1 MLKEVQHHIDI
12 INQKEAFAVSDET
25 KQLVNEA
32 MEDIRFNFSKIGEE
46 EMKMIAGGQ
55 ELQDKWALA
64 IHKFTENTD
73 PDDPEYITLR
83 DAFLQRFK
91 EHGFVVD
98 SIAKFN
104 QESKE
109 LDEIIE
115 RLVKLQESNNR
126 LLKKYNGD
134 TKFANVHK
142 RIHEE
147 NQRRLKEH
155 KPFIFSYY
163 DNDIVAILSDI
174 KSEIDQKVYDRAD
187 ILKKDDYFEMTVM
200 TEIAQSLYHYPN
212 IEPQMEDFTFIQSRI
227 ARQYINQYN
236 RTYPSNKI

>member
-1 MLKEVQHHIDI
+1 M
-12 INQKEAFAVSDET
+12 
-25 KQLVNEA
+25 
-32 MEDIRFNFSKIGEE
+32 
-46 EMKMIAGGQ
+46 
-55 ELQDKWALA
+55 
-64 IHKFTENTD
+64 
-73 PDDPEYITLR
+73 
-83 DAFLQRFK
+83 
-91 EHGFVVD
+91 
-98 SIAKFN
+98 
-104 QESKE
+104 
-109 LDEIIE
+109 DEIIE

-187 ILKKDDYFEMTVM
+187 ILKKDEYFDCTVM
-200 TEIAQSLYHYPN
+200 IEIAQSLNHYPS
-212 IEPQMEDFTFIQSRI
+212 IEAQMDDFTFIQTRI

-236 RTYPSNKI
+236 RTYPSN

>member
-1 MLKEVQHHIDI
+1 M
-12 INQKEAFAVSDET
+12 
-25 KQLVNEA
+25 
-32 MEDIRFNFSKIGEE
+32 
-46 EMKMIAGGQ
+46 
-55 ELQDKWALA
+55 
-64 IHKFTENTD
+64 
-73 PDDPEYITLR
+73 
-83 DAFLQRFK
+83 
-91 EHGFVVD
+91 
-98 SIAKFN
+98 
-104 QESKE
+104 
-109 LDEIIE
+109 
-115 RLVKLQESNNR
+115 
-126 LLKKYNGD
+126 
-134 TKFANVHK
+134 
-142 RIHEE
+142 
-147 NQRRLKEH
+147 KEH

>member
-1 MLKEVQHHIDI
+1 M
-12 INQKEAFAVSDET
+12 
-25 KQLVNEA
+25 
-32 MEDIRFNFSKIGEE
+32 
-46 EMKMIAGGQ
+46 
-55 ELQDKWALA
+55 

-83 DAFLQRFK
+83 DAFMQRFK

-147 NQRRLKEH
+147 TN
-155 KPFIFSYY
+155 
-163 DNDIVAILSDI
+163 
-174 KSEIDQKVYDRAD
+174 
-187 ILKKDDYFEMTVM
+187 
-200 TEIAQSLYHYPN
+200 
-212 IEPQMEDFTFIQSRI
+212 ED
-227 ARQYINQYN
+227 
-236 RTYPSNKI
+236 